1 MTPGA
6 PTRWDRLLLALV
18 LLDAVVLAALEL
30 LFLPLRVRDLTDGA
44 PEWSAGWPV
53 PLSILAAAI
62 SGPLLVA
69 AASRLTHRPIA
80 AASPLLVWM
89 LAALVIGAFGPGGDV
104 LLLNDWRSVAL
115 LAAGTLPG
123 ALVLG
128 RMVGTAISAQ
138 TGKTGDRPD
147 QSRTAFIR

>member
-1 MTPGA
+1 MRPGA
-6 PTRWDRLLLALV
+6 PTRWDRALLALV

-44 PEWSAGWPV
+44 PAWSADWPV

-62 SGPLLVA
+62 SGPLLVVA
-69 AASRLTHRPIA
+69 VSRLTHRPIA

-104 LLLNDWRSVAL
+104 LLLNDWRSVVL

-128 RMVGTAISAQ
+128 RMVGTALSAQ
-138 TGKTGDRPD
+138 TGAIGDR
-147 QSRTAFIR
+147 A